1 MALLPKGW
9 SISRQVLPV
18 VAVIGLLFAVFLIVT
33 GQPDRSLDEPAE
45 KPAHAVGALADAPRV
60 AGSGVVEPSSELVS
74 IGTSLPGLVTDV
86 LVRPGDY
93 VSRGQP
99 LFTVDDRAQ
108 RARLDESTAAIAQA
122 EAAIAEAVS
131 ASETADR
138 QLALYRQVEDIAAV
152 SRAEVIRAE
161 GDAASARSR
170 LGIARA
176 QLKAAQA
183 GAGSA
188 QTDLARLTVRAPIDG
203 EILAVNIRPG
213 EFVQAGGAQGG
224 NAEAYIEMG
233 ETRPLY
239 VRVDIDEDEA
249 VRLAT
254 GAAASVNPRGA
265 ADRKVQAKFVRVEPL
280 VVPKRSLTNSAS
292 ERVDVRVVQ
301 VLYELPPTDGLFRVG
316 QQIDA
321 FIPARKPAPE
331 PAPAPAPA
339 PAKTAKTKGGQ

>member
-9 SISRQVLPV
+9 SISRHVLPI
-18 VAVIGLLFAVFLIVT
+18 VALAGFLIAIYVMLA
-33 GQPDRSLDEPAE
+33 GQPDRSLDDPAE
-45 KPAHAVGALADAPRV
+45 KPAHAIGALAGAPRV
-60 AGSGVVEPSSELVS
+60 AGTGVVEPSSELVS
-74 IGTSLPGLVTDV
+74 IGTSLSGLVSDV

-93 VSRGQP
+93 VTKGQP
-99 LFTVDDRAQ
+99 MFTVDDRAQ
-108 RARLDESTAAIAQA
+108 RARLEENRAAIAQA
-122 EAAIAEAVS
+122 EAAIAEATS
-131 ASETADR
+131 ASETASR
-138 QLALYRQVEDIAAV
+138 QLALYRQVEDAAAV

-161 GDAASARSR
+161 GDAAAARSQ
-170 LGIARA
+170 LSVARA
-176 QLKAAQA
+176 QLTAARA
-183 GAGSA
+183 AAGSA
-188 QTDLARLTVRAPIDG
+188 QTDLGRLMVRAPISG
-203 EILAVNIRPG
+203 EILRVNIRPG

-249 VRLAT
+249 TRLET
-254 GAAASVNPRGA
+254 GAAAIVNPRGA

-301 VLYELPPTDGLFRVG
+301 VLYELPPTDGIFRVG

-321 FIPARKPAPE
+321 FIPARKIDTKPAP
-331 PAPAPAPA
+331 
-339 PAKTAKTKGGQ
+339 TAGKDAE

>member
-9 SISRQVLPV
+9 SMSRHVLPV
-18 VAVIGLLFAVFLIVT
+18 LAVIGLLIAVYLIVT
-33 GQPDRSLDEPAE
+33 GQPDRTLDDPAE
-45 KPAHAVGALADAPRV
+45 KPAHAEGALAKAPRV

-86 LVRPGDY
+86 LVGPGDY
-93 VSRGQP
+93 VTKGQP

-108 RARLDESTAAIAQA
+108 RARLDESRAAIAQA
-122 EAAIAEAVS
+122 EAAIAEASS
-131 ASETADR
+131 ASDTANR
-138 QLALYRQVEDIAAV
+138 QLALYRQVEDAAAV

-161 GDAASARSR
+161 GDAAAARSR

-183 GAGSA
+183 AASSA
-188 QTDLARLTVRAPIDG
+188 QTDLGRLTVRAPIAG

-213 EFVQAGGAQGG
+213 EFVQSSGSQGG
-224 NAEAYIEMG
+224 ISQAYIEMG
-233 ETRPLY
+233 ETRPLH

-249 VRLAT
+249 VRLEM
-254 GAAASVNPRGA
+254 GAPANVNPRGA
-265 ADRKVQAKFVRVEPL
+265 ADQKVQAKFVRVEPL

-321 FIPARKPAPE
+321 FIPARKTAP
-331 PAPAPAPA
+331 
-339 PAKTAKTKGGQ
+339 KTKPVPADEKDPR

>member
-9 SISRQVLPV
+9 SISRHILPIAAFV
-18 VAVIGLLFAVFLIVT
+18 GLLVAIYLMLS
-33 GQPDRSLDEPAE
+33 GQPDRTLDDPAE
-45 KPAHAVGALADAPRV
+45 KPAHAAGALADAPRV

-74 IGTSLPGLVTDV
+74 IGTSLSGLVTDV
-86 LVRPGDY
+86 MVRPGDY
-93 VSRGQP
+93 VTRGQP
-99 LFTVDDRAQ
+99 LFMVDDRAQ
-108 RARLDESTAAIAQA
+108 RARLEESRAAVAQA

-131 ASETADR
+131 ASETAGR
-138 QLALYRQVEDIAAV
+138 QLALYRQVEDAAAV

-161 GDAASARSR
+161 GDAAAARSR
-170 LGIARA
+170 LSVARA
-176 QLKAAQA
+176 QLEAAQA
-183 GAGSA
+183 AASSA
-188 QTDLARLTVRAPIDG
+188 RTDLARLTVRAPIGG

-233 ETRPLY
+233 ETRPLS

-249 VRLAT
+249 IRLET
-254 GAAASVNPRGA
+254 GAAAIVNPRGA
-265 ADRKVQAKFVRVEPL
+265 ADRKVEAKFVRVEPL

-321 FIPARKPAPE
+321 FIPARKAAPG
-331 PAPAPAPA
+331 PVA
-339 PAKTAKTKGGQ
+339 AKAKAGQ

>member
-1 MALLPKGW
+1 MAILPKGW
-9 SISRQVLPV
+9 SISRQVLPI
-18 VAVIGLLFAVFLIVT
+18 VAVIGLLIAVYLIVT
-33 GQPDRSLDEPAE
+33 GQPDRTLDDPPE
-45 KPAHAVGALADAPRV
+45 KPAHAEGALENAPRV

-74 IGTSLPGLVTDV
+74 IGTSLSGLVTDV
-86 LVRPGDY
+86 LVQPGDY
-93 VSRGQP
+93 VTRGQP

-108 RARLDESTAAIAQA
+108 RARLTENSAAIAQA

-131 ASETADR
+131 ASETANR
-138 QLALYRQVEDIAAV
+138 QLALYRNVEDAAAV

-161 GDAASARSR
+161 GDAAAARNR
-170 LGIARA
+170 LSVARA
-176 QLKAAQA
+176 QLTAAKAA
-183 GAGSA
+183 AGSA
-188 QTDLARLTVRAPIDG
+188 QTDLGRLTVRAPIGG

-213 EFVQAGGAQGG
+213 EFVQAGGQQGG
-224 NAEAYIEMG
+224 NSAPYIEMG

-249 VRLAT
+249 VRLET
-254 GAAASVNPRGA
+254 GAPANVNPRGA

-301 VLYELPPTDGLFRVG
+301 VLYELPQTDGLFRVG

-321 FIPARKPAPE
+321 FIPARKPASE
-331 PAPAPAPA
+331 PSRAIAPA
-339 PAKTAKTKGGQ
+339 TAGKDAE

>member
-9 SISRQVLPV
+9 SISRHVLPV
-18 VAVIGLLFAVFLIVT
+18 AALVGLLVAVYVMLT
-33 GQPDRSLDEPAE
+33 GQPDRTLDDPAE
-45 KPAHAVGALADAPRV
+45 KPAHAEGALADAPRV
-60 AGSGVVEPSSELVS
+60 AGSGVVEPSSEMVS
-74 IGTSLPGLVTDV
+74 IGTSLSGLVTDV

-93 VSRGQP
+93 VTRGQP

-108 RARLDESTAAIAQA
+108 RARLEESRAAIAQA

-131 ASETADR
+131 ATETAGR
-138 QLALYRQVEDIAAV
+138 QLALYRQVEDAAAV

-161 GDAASARSR
+161 GDAAAARSR
-170 LGIARA
+170 LSVARA
-176 QLKAAQA
+176 QLTAARA
-183 GAGSA
+183 AAGSA
-188 QTDLARLTVRAPIDG
+188 QTDLGRLTVRAPIGG

-224 NAEAYIEMG
+224 NTQAYIDMG

-249 VRLAT
+249 VRLEM

-265 ADRKVQAKFVRVEPL
+265 ASHKVQAKFVRVEPL

-301 VLYELPPTDGLFRVG
+301 VLYELPPTDGIFRVG

-321 FIPARKPAPE
+321 FIPARKTGPQ
-331 PAPAPAPA
+331 PAPAPATGKDA
-339 PAKTAKTKGGQ
+339 E

>member
-9 SISRQVLPV
+9 SISRHVLPI
-18 VAVIGLLFAVFLIVT
+18 VAFIGLLVAVYVMMA
-33 GQPDRSLDEPAE
+33 GQPDRSLDDLAE
-45 KPAHAVGALADAPRV
+45 KPAHAEGALADAPRV

-74 IGTSLPGLVTDV
+74 IGTSLSGLVTDV

-93 VSRGQP
+93 VTRGQP

-108 RARLDESTAAIAQA
+108 RARLEENRAAIAQA
-122 EAAIAEAVS
+122 EAAIAEATS
-131 ASETADR
+131 TSETAGR
-138 QLALYRQVEDIAAV
+138 QLALYRQVEDAAAV

-161 GDAASARSR
+161 GDAAAARSR
-170 LGIARA
+170 LSVARA
-176 QLKAAQA
+176 QLTAARA
-183 GAGSA
+183 AAGSA
-188 QTDLARLTVRAPIDG
+188 QTDLGRLTVRAPIGG

-224 NAEAYIEMG
+224 NAQAYIEMG

-249 VRLAT
+249 IRLET
-254 GAAASVNPRGA
+254 GAAANVNPRGA
-265 ADRKVQAKFVRVEPL
+265 ADQKVQAKFVRVEPL

-321 FIPARKPAPE
+321 FIPARKSGPQAASAQTPG
-331 PAPAPAPA
+331 
-339 PAKTAKTKGGQ
+339 KGTK